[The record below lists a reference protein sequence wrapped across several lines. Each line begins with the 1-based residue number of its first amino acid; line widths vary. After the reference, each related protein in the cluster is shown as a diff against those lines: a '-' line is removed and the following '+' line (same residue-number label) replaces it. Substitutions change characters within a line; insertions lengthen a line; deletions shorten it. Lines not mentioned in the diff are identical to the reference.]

1 MQNIACTIYGYLEK
15 RKRFNS
21 IFHNYMEIFS
31 SSEYLLKKDIKKYQ
45 KKMLTLALL
54 NASKRGLFKNTSS
67 KDINKDPFAVLSK
80 APILEKDD
88 IRGLVKKINN
98 KKASNVFVTSGT
110 TGKAL
115 KFYKDKDSI
124 AAQWAIWQRHRK
136 RFGIKLG
143 DLSVNFTGKPV
154 VPNPKKGKPHW
165 RYNAAISQYNIG
177 MKSISR
183 DNIKDIVIFLNSIEP
198 KFWSGYPSIIAEVA
212 RLALSEKLALNNKN
226 KPSIIFTG
234 AENLLDYQKADIKKW
249 INVKISDQY
258 GLSEGCCNF
267 SQCEE
272 DNYHEDFEFGCFEL
286 LNPIVLED
294 GAVKGELIATSF
306 YNYDTPF
313 IKYNTGDVVIVEPDD
328 FKCKCGRS
336 SKVIRSIE
344 GRADDYVLTP
354 DGKRIMRV
362 DYIFK
367 NTQEAQEAQVVQNNL
382 SEVEIKAVLHETIMK
397 ESFEKK
403 VKENFRTYISKDME
417 VTFNYVPFIQRT
429 NAGKFEAIVNNLENS

>member
-1 MQNIACTIYGYLEK
+1 
-15 RKRFNS
+15 
-21 IFHNYMEIFS
+21 
-31 SSEYLLKKDIKKYQ
+31 
-45 KKMLTLALL
+45 
-54 NASKRGLFKNTSS
+54 
-67 KDINKDPFAVLSK
+67 
-80 APILEKDD
+80 
-88 IRGLVKKINN
+88 
-98 KKASNVFVTSGT
+98 
-110 TGKAL
+110 
-115 KFYKDKDSI
+115 
-124 AAQWAIWQRHRK
+124 
-136 RFGIKLG
+136 
-143 DLSVNFTGKPV
+143 
-154 VPNPKKGKPHW
+154 
-165 RYNAAISQYNIG
+165 
-177 MKSISR
+177 
-183 DNIKDIVIFLNSIEP
+183 
-198 KFWSGYPSIIAEVA
+198 
-212 RLALSEKLALNNKN
+212 
-226 KPSIIFTG
+226 
-234 AENLLDYQKADIKKW
+234 
-249 INVKISDQY
+249 
-258 GLSEGCCNF
+258 
-267 SQCEE
+267 
-272 DNYHEDFEFGCFEL
+272 
-286 LNPIVLED
+286 
-294 GAVKGELIATSF
+294 SF